1 MVSMKRIFIA
11 ILVICGVLFIYS
23 IVSYSRETLIDQEAV
38 KSIYGYIE
46 KWDSLLS
53 LLATVIL
60 AFAAFWVISD
70 TRHFRYL
77 DDKTKA
83 ISDLNEWTATVI
95 RHLSIPMRQA
105 NDNLQLKKHLLDSRA
120 ELVNSV
126 ATSIS
131 VFEVAR
137 RLTDNLD
144 TQTRLEINKAIGK
157 ADTELRDYIDK
168 LFRFDINTATL
179 KDIDQ
184 FTDNVISLTDT
195 LRQLLEVSSKI

>member
-1 MVSMKRIFIA
+1 MKRIFIA